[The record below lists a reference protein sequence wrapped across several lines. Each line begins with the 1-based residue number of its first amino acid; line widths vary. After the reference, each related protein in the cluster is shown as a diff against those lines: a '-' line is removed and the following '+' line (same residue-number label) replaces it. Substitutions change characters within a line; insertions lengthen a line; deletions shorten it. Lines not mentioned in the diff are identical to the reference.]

1 MDKKTII
8 GLVLIFAIV
17 MGFSY
22 FNRPSEEEVARYQ
35 AQRDSIARVEAA
47 AEAERLAAERQR
59 AATQDSLR
67 GADAAILSPQ
77 GTFQANV
84 EERTLLL
91 GNDKLALTFH
101 TRGAYPRTVQVRGYK
116 TYHGDSLFLYRDEPA
131 SRLGLQFFARNAS
144 IETAN
149 ELFVCTDETHLVASQ
164 PGDTARVVF
173 RLPAV
178 DSVGYLEYEYS
189 LPYGSYAVG
198 WKVRFVNLE
207 GQLGGAAR
215 YVDLR
220 WTMRSP
226 QQEKGAKKELEYTT
240 AAYYTSNGEY
250 EQLAPSDK
258 EVEEKITTKVAWV
271 AYKEQFFSA
280 ILRNTDGF
288 EQTDLKVN
296 ISDGEGYLRQFD
308 GTYLLPFAGGK
319 NDAYNLEFY
328 YGPNLYK
335 TLASYEKGYEEV
347 VPLGGWLI
355 GWVNKYVVIN
365 VFYWLSKYISNYGL
379 IILLLTILIK
389 ILIFP
394 LTFKSYVSQAK
405 MRLLKP
411 MVDEINAKYSRKED
425 ATKKGQATME
435 LYKKAGANPLGGCL
449 PILIQ
454 FPILIA
460 MFRFF
465 PASFELRQ
473 ESFLWADDLS
483 SYDAIVNL
491 PFSIPFYG
499 DHVSLFTLLMAA
511 ALFIS
516 SQMNYKLTN
525 NAQAQMPGMKF
536 MMLYMMPVMMLFWF
550 NDYSSGLSY
559 YYFLATLITI
569 GQTYLI
575 RFAVNEKKMLARL
588 HQNANRPQ
596 KKSGF
601 MQRLQEMQKEQAK
614 RANHQR

>member
-1 MDKKTII
+1 MDKRTII

-22 FNRPSEEEVARYQ
+22 FNRPSSEEVARYQ
-35 AQRDSIARVEAA
+35 AQRDSVARIEAA
-47 AEAERLAAERQR
+47 QEAERIAAERVQAALQDSAVR
-59 AATQDSLR
+59 AA
-67 GADAAILSPQ
+67 GVAAGQ
-77 GTFQANV
+77 VFQTAG
-84 EERTLLL
+84 EEQTLVL
-91 GNDKLALTFH
+91 GNDKLALTFN
-101 TRGAYPRTVQVRGYK
+101 TRGAYPRTVQLKGYK

-131 SRLGLQFFARNAS
+131 NSLGLQFLAGNAS
-144 IETAN
+144 IETVR
-149 ELFVCTDETHLVASQ
+149 EHFICTDATHLTAKSE
-164 PGDTARVVF
+164 GDTARIVF
-173 RLPAV
+173 RLPAA

-189 LPYGSYAVG
+189 LGYGSYAVG
-198 WKVRFVNLE
+198 WKVRFVNME
-207 GQLGGAAR
+207 GQLAGSAR
-215 YVDLR
+215 YLDLR
-220 WTMRSP
+220 WTMRSL

-240 AAYYTSNGEY
+240 AAYYTTNGEY
-250 EQLAPSDK
+250 EQLTPSDK
-258 EVEEKITTKVAWV
+258 EVEEKVTTKVAWV

-280 ILRNTDGF
+280 ILRNPEGF

-296 ISDGEGYLRQFD
+296 LSDGEGYLRQFD
-308 GTYLLPFAGGK
+308 GTYLLPFSGGK
-319 NDAYNLEFY
+319 NDAYALEFY

-335 TLASYEKGYEEV
+335 TLASYEQGYEEV

-379 IILLLTILIK
+379 IILILTLIIK

-394 LTFKSYVSQAK
+394 LTFKSYASQAK

-411 MVDEINAKYSRKED
+411 KVDEINQKYSRKED
-425 ATKKGQATME
+425 ATKRGQATME

-454 FPILIA
+454 FPILVA

-473 ESFLWADDLS
+473 ECFLWADDLS

-499 DHVSLFTLLMAA
+499 DHISLFTLLMAVT
-511 ALFIS
+511 LFIS
-516 SQMNYKLTN
+516 SQMNYKLTSSS
-525 NAQAQMPGMKF
+525 QAQMPGMKF
-536 MMLYMMPVMMLFWF
+536 MMLYMMPIMMLFWF
-550 NDYSSGLSY
+550 NDYSAGLSY

-569 GQTYLI
+569 GQTYFI
-575 RFAVNEKKMLARL
+575 RFAIDEKKMLARL
-588 HQNANRPQ
+588 QQNAARPQ

-601 MQRLQEMQKEQAK
+601 MQRLQEMQKEQARRAK
-614 RANHQR
+614 R

>member
-8 GLVLIFAIV
+8 GLLLIFAIV

-22 FNRPSEEEVARYQ
+22 FNRPSDEEVARYQ
-35 AQRDSIARVEAA
+35 AQRDSIARIEAA
-47 AEAERLAAERQR
+47 QEAERLAAERAQ
-59 AATQDSLR
+59 AALR
-67 GADAAILSPQ
+67 DTAQQKAGDERKGAAQVFFAA
-77 GTFQANV
+77 G
-84 EERTLLL
+84 EEKNLVL
-91 GNDKLALTFH
+91 GNDKLALTFN
-101 TRGAYPRTVQVRGYK
+101 TRGAYPRTVQIKGYH
-116 TYHGDSLFLYRDEPA
+116 TYYGDSLFLYRDEPA
-131 SRLGLQFFARNAS
+131 SQLGLQFLAGNAS
-144 IETAN
+144 IETAR
-149 ELFVCTDETHLVASQ
+149 ELFVCSDASHLTATSK
-164 PGDTARVVF
+164 GDTARIVF
-173 RLPAV
+173 RLPAA

-189 LPYGSYAVG
+189 LGYGSYAVG
-198 WKVRFVNLE
+198 WKVRFVNME
-207 GQLGGAAR
+207 GQLAGSAR
-215 YVDLR
+215 YLDLR
-220 WTMRSP
+220 WTMRSL

-240 AAYYTSNGEY
+240 AAYYTTNGEY
-250 EQLAPSDK
+250 EQLTPSDK
-258 EVEEKITTKVAWV
+258 EVEEKVTTKVAWV

-280 ILRNTDGF
+280 ILRNPDGF

-296 ISDGEGYLRQFD
+296 LADGEGYLRQFD
-308 GTYLLPFAGGK
+308 GVYLLPFAGGK
-319 NDAYNLEFY
+319 SDTYALEFY

-335 TLASYEKGYEEV
+335 TLASYQQGYEEV
-347 VPLGGWLI
+347 VPLGGWLV

-389 ILIFP
+389 IVIFP
-394 LTFKSYVSQAK
+394 LTFKSYLSQAK

-411 MVDEINAKYSRKED
+411 KVDEINQKFSRKED
-425 ATKKGQATME
+425 ATKRGQATME

-454 FPILIA
+454 FPILVA

-483 SYDAIVNL
+483 SYDAIVHL

-499 DHVSLFTLLMAA
+499 DHVSLFTLLMAVT
-511 ALFIS
+511 LFIS
-516 SQMNYKLTN
+516 SQMNYKLTSSS
-525 NAQAQMPGMKF
+525 QAQMPGMKF

-550 NDYSSGLSY
+550 NDYSAGLSY

-569 GQTYLI
+569 AQTYFI
-575 RFAVNEKKMLARL
+575 RFAVDEKKMLARL
-588 HQNANRPQ
+588 QQNAARPQ

-601 MQRLQEMQKEQAK
+601 MQRLQEMQREQAK
-614 RANHQR
+614 RAKR

>member
-1 MDKKTII
+1 MDKRTII

-22 FNRPSEEEVARYQ
+22 FNRPSSEEVARYQ
-35 AQRDSIARVEAA
+35 AQRDSVARIEAA
-47 AEAERLAAERQR
+47 QEAERIAAERVQAALQDSAVR
-59 AATQDSLR
+59 AA
-67 GADAAILSPQ
+67 GVAAGQ
-77 GTFQANV
+77 VFQTTG
-84 EERTLLL
+84 EEQTLVL
-91 GNDKLALTFH
+91 GNDKLALTFN
-101 TRGAYPRTVQVRGYK
+101 TRGAYPRTVQLKGYK

-131 SRLGLQFFARNAS
+131 SSLGLQFLAGNAS
-144 IETAN
+144 IETAR
-149 ELFVCTDETHLVASQ
+149 EHFICTDATHLTAKSA
-164 PGDTARVVF
+164 GDTARIVF
-173 RLPAV
+173 RLPAA

-189 LPYGSYAVG
+189 LGYGSYAVG
-198 WKVRFVNLE
+198 WKVRFVNME
-207 GQLGGAAR
+207 GQLAGSAR
-215 YVDLR
+215 YLDLR
-220 WTMRSP
+220 WTMRSL

-240 AAYYTSNGEY
+240 AAYYTTNDEY
-250 EQLAPSDK
+250 EQLTPSDK
-258 EVEEKITTKVAWV
+258 EVEEKVTTKVAWV

-280 ILRNTDGF
+280 ILRNPEGF

-296 ISDGEGYLRQFD
+296 LSDGEGYLRQFD
-308 GTYLLPFAGGK
+308 GTYLLPFSGGK
-319 NDAYNLEFY
+319 NDAYALEFY

-335 TLASYEKGYEEV
+335 TLASYEHGYEEV

-379 IILLLTILIK
+379 IILILTLIIK

-394 LTFKSYVSQAK
+394 LTFKSYASQAK

-411 MVDEINAKYSRKED
+411 KVDEINQKYSRKED
-425 ATKKGQATME
+425 ATKRGQATME

-454 FPILIA
+454 FPILVA

-499 DHVSLFTLLMAA
+499 DHISLFTLLMAVT
-511 ALFIS
+511 LFIS
-516 SQMNYKLTN
+516 SQMNYKLTSSS
-525 NAQAQMPGMKF
+525 QAQMPGMKF
-536 MMLYMMPVMMLFWF
+536 MMLYMMPIMMLFWF
-550 NDYSSGLSY
+550 NDYSAGLSY

-569 GQTYLI
+569 GQTYFI
-575 RFAVNEKKMLARL
+575 RFAIDEKKMLARL
-588 HQNANRPQ
+588 QQNAARPQ

-601 MQRLQEMQKEQAK
+601 MQRLQEMQKEQARRAK
-614 RANHQR
+614 R